1 MDRQCSGN
9 KDPTSKKAEDR
20 PCRCSPVA
28 EAAVGKS
35 LSSNLGTE
43 SGESGS
49 TAVAVAPASISSDAD
64 QDHESAAGHCHERRE
79 TLEEEAVERAR
90 SGRAGEIPVSALGQ
104 PPPARLDGIA
114 GPIESHQ
121 RGINH

>member
-35 LSSNLGTE
+35 LPTNLGTE

-49 TAVAVAPASISSDAD
+49 TAVAVAPASISSAAD

-79 TLEEEAVERAR
+79 TLEEETA
-90 SGRAGEIPVSALGQ
+90 SGVHAG
-104 PPPARLDGIA
+104 
-114 GPIESHQ
+114 
-121 RGINH
+121 